1 MHTSEFPDPPTPGGT
16 HSLGVA
22 GARATNISK
31 FFPGTRALDHVSL
44 EVRPGEIHGLIG
56 GNGSGKSTL
65 IKILAGI
72 YTGDPGGRVEIG
84 GRACGADE
92 VTPEFAR
99 DNGLHVVHQDLGVF
113 PDLSVAENLTL
124 GNRYERRSSGLIR
137 WSDVRRRAERLIEQ
151 FEIDVRPDDSM
162 RAVRQSSRTLIAIA
176 RACQDEQTRGSGLL
190 ILDEPTASLP
200 AHEVAVLLEKL
211 RSYAAAG
218 QAILYVSHRLDEVL
232 QLTDRVTALRDGE
245 NMGTFE
251 TAELDEDG
259 LVELIAGPSA
269 RTTISETSPK
279 AIARIDHE
287 PSHAR
292 LVVDGLRV
300 GGLRDVS
307 FRIARGEIVGIAGL
321 LGSGRSTLLQS
332 LFGLAPHTGGSVTVN
347 GSDVRFTSVAQAM
360 QAGVAYVPE
369 NRAEQAIFLDESVA
383 LNLAAGRTQEF
394 KRGMRIRY
402 RSLRNDAKRLIASFG
417 IKAAS
422 VDSTIATL
430 SGGNQQKVVMARWV
444 SGEPRLLLLD
454 EPSQGV
460 DVGARA
466 EIWRIVRDAAS
477 RGTSVLV
484 VTSDFEELA
493 SVVDR
498 AIVLREGTTIAELTR
513 TELTAHSLT
522 RLVYFDPKDA

>member
-1 MHTSEFPDPPTPGGT
+1 MHTSKSLDPPTSDGT
-16 HSLGVA
+16 YGLGVA

-31 FFPGTRALDHVSL
+31 SFPGTRALDQVSI

-72 YTGDPGGRVEIG
+72 YVADPGGRVEIG
-84 GRACGADE
+84 ARSCVSDE

-124 GNRYERRSSGLIR
+124 GSRYERRSSGLIR

-151 FEIDVRPDDSM
+151 FEIDARPEESM
-162 RAVRQSSRTLIAIA
+162 RAVRQSSRTLVAIA
-176 RACQDEQTRGSGLL
+176 RACQDEQTRGPGLL

-200 AHEVAVLLEKL
+200 AHEVAVLLGKL

-218 QAILYVSHRLDEVL
+218 QSILYVSHRLDEIL
-232 QLTDRVTALRDGE
+232 QLTDRVTALRDGK
-245 NMGTFE
+245 NVGTFE

-259 LVELIAGPSA
+259 LVSLITGPSA
-269 RTTISETSPK
+269 AATFSKASAGVTT
-279 AIARIDHE
+279 RIDQE
-287 PSHAR
+287 PGHAR
-292 LVVDGLRV
+292 LVVDGLSS

-307 FRIARGEIVGIAGL
+307 FSLAPGDIVGIAGL
-321 LGSGRSTLLQS
+321 LGSGRSTMLQT
-332 LFGLAPHTGGSVTVN
+332 LFGLTPRTGGKVTLD
-347 GSDVRFTSVAQAM
+347 GKDVRFTSVAQAM

-383 LNLAAGRTQEF
+383 LNLAAGRTPKF
-394 KRGMRIRY
+394 TRGMRIRY
-402 RSLRNDAKRLIASFG
+402 RSLRDDAKRLVANFG
-417 IKAAS
+417 IKTAS

-444 SGEPRLLLLD
+444 STDPRLLLLD

-466 EIWRIVRDAAS
+466 DIWRIVREAAS
-477 RGTSVLV
+477 HGTSVVV

-493 SVVDR
+493 RVVDR
-498 AIVLREGTTIAELTR
+498 ALILRDGTIAAELTR
-513 TELTAHSLT
+513 TELSAHSLT
-522 RLVYFDPKDA
+522 RLAYFDPKDA

>member
-1 MHTSEFPDPPTPGGT
+1 MHTSEFLHPLTSDGPRG
-16 HSLGVA
+16 HGVA

-65 IKILAGI
+65 IKILSGI
-72 YTGDPGGRVEIG
+72 YVGDPGGRVEIG
-84 GRACGADE
+84 GKACGSDE

-113 PDLSVAENLTL
+113 PDLCVAENLTL
-124 GNRYERRSSGLIR
+124 GNRYEQRSSGLIR
-137 WSDVRRRAERLIEQ
+137 WPDVRRRAERLIEQ
-151 FEIDVRPDDSM
+151 FEIDARPDDSM
-162 RAVRQSSRTLIAIA
+162 RAIRQSSRTLVAIA

-200 AHEVAVLLEKL
+200 AHEVAVLLDKL
-211 RSYAAAG
+211 RAYAAAG
-218 QAILYVSHRLDEVL
+218 QSILYVSHRLDEIL
-232 QLTDRVTALRDGE
+232 QLTDRVTVLRDGK
-245 NMGTFE
+245 NVGTFE

-259 LVELIAGPSA
+259 VVTLVAGPSA
-269 RTTISETSPK
+269 RTSFSETP
-279 AIARIDHE
+279 AEVTTRIDQE
-287 PSHAR
+287 PGHTR
-292 LVVDGLRV
+292 LVVDELRS

-307 FRIARGEIVGIAGL
+307 FSVAPGEIVGIAGL

-332 LFGLAPHTGGSVTVN
+332 LFGLAPQAGGSVTLDGN
-347 GSDVRFTSVAQAM
+347 DVRFTSVAQAM
-360 QAGVAYVPE
+360 QAGVAHVPE
-369 NRAEQAIFLDESVA
+369 NRAEQAIFVDESVA

-402 RSLRNDAKRLIASFG
+402 RSLRNDAKRLVASFG
-417 IKAAS
+417 IKTAS

-444 SGEPRLLLLD
+444 SCEPRLLLLD

-477 RGTSVLV
+477 RGTSVVV

-498 AIVLREGTTIAELTR
+498 ALVLRDGTVVAELTR
-513 TELTAHSLT
+513 TDLTAHSLT

>member
-1 MHTSEFPDPPTPGGT
+1 MQTSRSLDPPMSDATG
-16 HSLGVA
+16 LGVA

-31 FFPGTRALDHVSL
+31 SFPGTRALDQVSI
-44 EVRPGEIHGLIG
+44 EVRPGEVHGLIG

-65 IKILAGI
+65 IKILSGI
-72 YTGDPGGRVEIG
+72 YVADPGGRVEIG
-84 GRACGADE
+84 AGSCAADE

-124 GNRYERRSSGLIR
+124 GNRYERRPIGLIR
-137 WSDVRRRAERLIEQ
+137 WSEVRRRAERLIEQ
-151 FEIDVRPDDSM
+151 FEIDVRPDESM

-176 RACQDEQTRGSGLL
+176 RACQDEQTRGPGLL

-200 AHEVAVLLEKL
+200 AHEVAVLLGKL

-218 QAILYVSHRLDEVL
+218 QSILYVSHRLDEIL
-232 QLTDRVTALRDGE
+232 QLTDRVTALRDGK
-245 NMGTFE
+245 NVGTFE

-259 LVELIAGPSA
+259 LVSLITGPSA
-269 RTTISETSPK
+269 ARTFSKVPMVVPTRVGK
-279 AIARIDHE
+279 E
-287 PSHAR
+287 PGSDR
-292 LVVDGLRV
+292 LVVRGLCA

-307 FRIARGEIVGIAGL
+307 FNLAPGEIVGIAGL
-321 LGSGRSTLLQS
+321 LGSGRSTMLQT
-332 LFGLAPHTGGSVTVN
+332 LFGLTARTGGTVTLD
-347 GSDVRFTSVAQAM
+347 GKEVRFATVAEAM
-360 QAGVAYVPE
+360 HAGVAYVPE

-383 LNLAAGRTQEF
+383 LNLAAGRIRRFT
-394 KRGMRIRY
+394 RGIRIRY
-402 RSLRNDAKRLIASFG
+402 RSLHDDARELVTNFG
-417 IKAAS
+417 IKVAS

-444 SGEPRLLLLD
+444 STEPRLLLLD

-466 EIWRIVRDAAS
+466 EIWGIVREAAS
-477 RGTSVLV
+477 RGTTVVV

-493 SVVDR
+493 RVVDR
-498 AIVLREGTTIAELTR
+498 ALILRDGTVVAELTR
-513 TELTAHSLT
+513 AELTAHSLT
-522 RLVYFDPKDA
+522 RLAYFNPKDA